1 MLHFL
6 HHLLHPLKVLWA
18 ERIALFWPFWTL
30 TTCLSAMTVTW
41 VVPRKKT
48 ITQESTQTRRYGWSR
63 DAYLALGFLILFLAC
78 FIAMSLVREDF
89 TYYDDSH
96 FTNETLA
103 GRNVSVQIW
112 PEGGRLQPLILQ
124 EFNLLRHFTR
134 SVTGYHSLRIVELLL
149 LSVILLVL
157 DEELSIKARV
167 GLIALVLITPSIL
180 TSLSGLVY
188 SEANIVFCLVF
199 LVWFVKRFERTRSI
213 AWAVAA
219 VISSQFMLYYKETA
233 FLLVVGFA
241 TGRLLLRCWN
251 TQQAGWDFGRLRDP
265 ESRLD
270 MCLALLV
277 VPFFLYFFAAMFPIY
292 GMGYASEFRLSVK
305 QVFLLYFKLDL
316 LVWALAVVVLVR
328 VAQILR
334 RKVTPALL
342 WDGLAL
348 AGIGYFSGYLI
359 LRIYSAYYLAPVDLI
374 AVLYLG
380 HLMIPSIK
388 NMGRLTKCCAL
399 ALLCLVGLQDLSL
412 SAFRMYEK
420 KNVMHAKAEMGQMI
434 AGWYRSDPEK
444 VKRLYFPFAT
454 PFHILEF
461 ASYLNYL
468 GVPVEQDPTDSPTA
482 RSVLLAGKVIQ
493 KDGPCGYRKFICHPG
508 GHPDPGD
515 LTVVFP
521 DDPTRADDLVPF
533 KQEHVERIFYYQ
545 PRPTIPSWLYPY
557 VASLHVVSPVF
568 PRSQLP
574 GFWLNAQVAVWH

>member
-1 MLHFL
+1 MLHFP

-63 DAYLALGFLILFLAC
+63 DTYLALGFLILFLAC
-78 FIAMSLVREDF
+78 FIAMSLVREEF

-103 GRNVSVQIW
+103 GRNVPVQILPEAGRFW
-112 PEGGRLQPLILQ
+112 PLGHQ
-124 EFNLLRHFTR
+124 EFSLLRHFTR
-134 SVTGYHSLRIVELLL
+134 SVTGYHSLRIVQLLL
-149 LSVILLVL
+149 LSAILLVL

-167 GLIALVLITPSIL
+167 GLIALVFITPSIL
-180 TSLSGLVY
+180 ISLSGLIY
-188 SEANIVFCLVF
+188 SEANIVFCLAC
-199 LVWFVKRFERTRSI
+199 LVWFVKRFERTRSV

-219 VISSQFMLYYKETA
+219 VISSQLMLYFKETA
-233 FLLVVGFA
+233 FLLLLGFA
-241 TGRLLLRCWN
+241 LGRLLLRCWK
-251 TQQAGWDFGRLRDP
+251 TDQGGWNFRRLRDP

-277 VPFFLYFFAAMFPIY
+277 VPFFLYYIAAMFPNY
-292 GMGYASEFRLSVK
+292 GMRYASEFRLSVQ
-305 QVFLLYFKLDL
+305 QVFVSYLKLDL
-316 LVWALAVVVLVR
+316 LVWVLAAVVLIR
-328 VAQILR
+328 VVKILR
-334 RKVTPALL
+334 RKVAPALL

-348 AGIGYFSGYLI
+348 AGVSCFAGYLL
-359 LRIYSAYYLAPVDLI
+359 LRMHSAYFLAPVDLI

-380 HLMIPSIK
+380 HLMVPSLQNK
-388 NMGRLTKCCAL
+388 GLGTRCAAL
-399 ALLCLVGLQDLSL
+399 ALLCLVGFQDLSL

-420 KNVMHAKAEMGQMI
+420 KNVIHAKAEMGQMI
-434 AGWYRSDPEK
+434 ADWYRSDPEK

-482 RSVLLAGKVIQ
+482 RSVLLVGKVIE
-493 KDGPCGYRKFICHPG
+493 KEGPCGYRKFICHPG
-508 GHPDPGD
+508 GQPDHGD

-521 DDPTRADDLVPF
+521 DDPTRADGLVPF
-533 KQEHVERIFYYQ
+533 KQEQVERIFCYH
-545 PRPTIPSWLYPY
+545 PRPAIPSWLYPY